1 MAIGMIKT
9 KYVGESIFS
18 PFTGEAI
25 DGPDG
30 PNESDPSLLFIY
42 YGNAGEY
49 AYISEA
55 TQENLESKGIVD
67 AEELEP
73 DDLIANLDIEAA
85 FSLEVD
91 TGWNGINYYG
101 FVSNQQQ

>member
-1 MAIGMIKT
+1 MTIGMIKT

-18 PFTGEAI
+18 PYTGEAI
-25 DGPDG
+25 DGPNG

-42 YGNAGEY
+42 YGDAGVY
-49 AYISEA
+49 AYISKA
-55 TQENLESKGIVD
+55 TKKNLESKGIVD

-73 DDLIANLDIEAA
+73 KDLIANLDIETA

-91 TGWNGINYYG
+91 SGWNGINYYG